1 MALILIVDDNE
12 LNVELA
18 NDVLEL
24 EGFDVATA
32 CSGQEGIEKAEKLM
46 PDLIL
51 MDLRM
56 PGMSGL
62 DALQVLRASD
72 LTRGIPVAALTA
84 SAMKGEEE
92 RLLECGFNA
101 YLQKPIDP
109 SKFGAK
115 IDALLKQIPLKRT

>member
-1 MALILIVDDNE
+1 MTLILIVDDNE

-18 NDVLEL
+18 HDVLEL
-24 EGFDVATA
+24 EGFDVTTA
-32 CSGQEGIEKAEKLM
+32 CSGQEGIEKAGKLM

-62 DALQVLRASD
+62 DAMLALRKND
-72 LTRGIPVAALTA
+72 LTRDIPVAVLTA

-92 RLLECGFNA
+92 RLLDCGFNA
-101 YLQKPIDP
+101 YLQKPINL
-109 SKFGAK
+109 SKFGQQ
-115 IDALLKQIPLKRT
+115 IEALLKP